1 MLILT
6 MILKILKV
14 MMKATKVM
22 NDDIDDDLEE
32 IEK

>member
-1 MLILT
+1 